1 MADFDAMKDQWT
13 DIEEN
18 DGIRLS
24 WNVFPSSRMVRLLPA
39 CQHCGMLTTK

>member
-1 MADFDAMKDQWT
+1 MADYDALKDQWS

-24 WNVFPSSRMVRLLPA
+24 WNTFPSSRMVRL
-39 CQHCGMLTTK
+39 